1 MTPTKITYMLKILR
15 VVTLASLVTAPSM
28 LAAQVVVGHTPE
40 TSPYRD
46 VTASQRLTIFGGY
59 FAAQQDEIGATPQS
73 GASIGLRYSIP
84 VAGPADFYARFERV
98 SSHREAFNPIKPAET
113 RSLGTQNLG
122 LYVADL
128 GFDFNLTGRR
138 TWHGLIPLLGFG
150 LGVTS
155 APGTTTNDP
164 YDFGTQFSFSFEGG
178 IRYNPTNSF
187 EIRLNAKPT
196 FYQNHYPV
204 QYFATPAGSTP
215 LLNASTARSGFRHGI
230 DYSAGLSLPLF
241 R

>member
-1 MTPTKITYMLKILR
+1 MSKILR
-15 VVTLASLVTAPSM
+15 VIALASLAAAPSV

-46 VTASQRLTIFGGY
+46 ITASQRITIFGGY
-59 FAAQQDEIGATPQS
+59 FAAQQDEVGATPQS

-84 VAGPADFYARFERV
+84 VAGPADFYARLVRV
-98 SSHREAFNPIKPAET
+98 NSHREAFNPTKPAET
-113 RSLGTQNLG
+113 RSLGTQDLG
-122 LYVADL
+122 LYIADV

-138 TWHGLIPLLGFG
+138 TWHGLVPLLGFG

-155 APGTTTNDP
+155 APTTTKDDP
-164 YDFGTQFSFSFEGG
+164 YDFGTQFSFSLEGG
-178 IRYNPTNSF
+178 IRFNPTNSY

-204 QYFATPAGSTP
+204 QYFAKPTGSTP
-215 LLNASTARSGFRHGI
+215 LLDASTARSGFRHGI

>member
-1 MTPTKITYMLKILR
+1 MSKILR
-15 VVTLASLVTAPSM
+15 AIALVSLAAGPSV
-28 LAAQVVVGHTPE
+28 LPAQVVVGHTPE

-46 VTASQRLTIFGGY
+46 ITASQRLTIFGGY
-59 FAAQQDEIGATPQS
+59 FSVQQDEVGATPQS

-98 SSHREAFNPIKPAET
+98 SSHREAFNPTKPAET
-113 RSLGTQNLG
+113 RSLGTQDLG

-138 TWHGLIPLLGFG
+138 TWHGLVPLVGFG
-150 LGVTS
+150 LGITS
-155 APGTTTNDP
+155 APTTTTDDP
-164 YDFGTQFSFSFEGG
+164 YDFGTQFSFSVEGG
-178 IRYNPTNSF
+178 VRFNPTNSW

-196 FYQNHYPV
+196 FYQNHYPA

-215 LLNASTARSGFRHGI
+215 LLAASTARSGFRHAI
-230 DYSAGLSLPLF
+230 DYTAGLSLPLF

>member
-1 MTPTKITYMLKILR
+1 MSKILR
-15 VVTLASLVTAPSM
+15 AIALVSLVAGPSA

-46 VTASQRLTIFGGY
+46 ITASQRLTIFGGY
-59 FAAQQDEIGATPQS
+59 FNVQQDEVGATPQG

-98 SSHREAFNPIKPAET
+98 SSHREAFNPTKPAET

-138 TWHGLIPLLGFG
+138 TWHGLVPLIGFG
-150 LGVTS
+150 LGITS
-155 APGTTTNDP
+155 APTTTKDDP
-164 YDFGTQFSFSFEGG
+164 YDFGTQFSFSLEGG
-178 IRYNPTNSF
+178 IRFNPTNSY
-187 EIRLNAKPT
+187 EIRFNARPT
-196 FYQNHYPV
+196 FYQNHYPA

-215 LLNASTARSGFRHGI
+215 LLDKGAARSGFRHAI
-230 DYSAGLSLPLF
+230 DYTAGLSLPLF

>member
-1 MTPTKITYMLKILR
+1 MKPTKITYMSKILR
-15 VVTLASLVTAPSM
+15 AIALLSLVAGPSG

-46 VTASQRLTIFGGY
+46 ITASQRLTIFGGH
-59 FAAQQDEIGATPQS
+59 FNVQKDEVGATPQS
-73 GASIGLRYSIP
+73 GTSIGLRYSIP

-98 SSHREAFNPIKPAET
+98 SSHREAFNPTKPAET

-138 TWHGLIPLLGFG
+138 TWHGLVPLLGFG
-150 LGVTS
+150 LGITS
-155 APGTTTNDP
+155 APTTTKDDP
-164 YDFGTQFSFSFEGG
+164 YDFGTQFSFSMEGG
-178 IRYNPTNSF
+178 IRVNPTNSW

-196 FYQNHYPV
+196 FYQNHYPT
-204 QYFATPAGSTP
+204 QYYATPTGGTP
-215 LLNASTARSGFRHGI
+215 LLDKSTARSGFRHAI
-230 DYSAGLSLPLF
+230 DYTAGLSFPLF

>member
-1 MTPTKITYMLKILR
+1 MSKILR
-15 VVTLASLVTAPSM
+15 AVALASLVAGPSV

-40 TSPYRD
+40 TTPYRD
-46 VTASQRLTIFGGY
+46 ITASQRLTIFGGY
-59 FAAQQDEIGATPQS
+59 FNAQKDEIGATPQS

-84 VAGPADFYARFERV
+84 VAGPADFYARLERV
-98 SSHREAFNPIKPAET
+98 SSHREAFNPTKPAET

-122 LYVADL
+122 MYVADL

-155 APGTTTNDP
+155 APTTTKDDP
-164 YDFGTQFSFSFEGG
+164 YDFGTQFSFSLEGG
-178 IRYNPTNSF
+178 IRFNPTNSY

-196 FYQNHYPV
+196 FYQNHYPA
-204 QYFATPAGSTP
+204 QYYATPTNGTP
-215 LLNASTARSGFRHGI
+215 LLEKSTARSGFRHAF
-230 DYSAGLSLPLF
+230 DYTAGLSIPIF